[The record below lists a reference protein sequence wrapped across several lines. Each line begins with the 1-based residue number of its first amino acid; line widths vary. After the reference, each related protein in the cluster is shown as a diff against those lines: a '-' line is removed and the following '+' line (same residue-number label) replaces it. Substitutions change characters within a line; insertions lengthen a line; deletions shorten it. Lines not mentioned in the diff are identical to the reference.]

1 MQARAAAVAGACCYG
16 CRRVLPRLQARAAT
30 VAGLAYYGCRRCV
43 LLEQA
48 CLVEEVDVLGPPLD
62 ALEALANGD
71 GVLAAYRLLRRW
83 RGEVR
88 GEVVEKVGRVGR

>member
-1 MQARAAAVAGACCYG
+1 MVAG
-16 CRRVLPRLQARAAT
+16 V
-30 VAGLAYYGCRRCV
+30 CV

-62 ALEALANGD
+62 AIEALANGD

-88 GEVVEKVGRVGR
+88 GEVGRVGRVGRGGEGGEGGEAGEGACSDSSSRL